1 MAFCPTVA
9 PRSAR
14 SGIAAAALTVPLML
28 SAAAPAAGP
37 TYPDGALGQAVG
49 QLVVL
54 DRAFRL
60 CLPSMVDR
68 YESMIAAEK
77 VNGLLDIE
85 PYASQFDALSGSP
98 QSLDRQ
104 IRCTQM
110 DQTAAL
116 LARSPDHLLSF
127 IFRNSA
133 CVMTGLQALPRS
145 EELDQETRRRVV
157 EIGESCAHRSA
168 EAALTDPIYRPA
180 AAGPSPH
187 RPGFSPPAPP
197 APATD
202 SPATLSRDTASPP
215 PRPST
220 SDQVAQPERKRLVLP
235 PSLDE
240 LPAPGGVAPTTTTM
254 TPPPAT
260 SAYPAPATEADPLPA
275 PSAAAA
281 RPAPAARLPAGPTAT
296 AGPGSSRTSTPVS
309 RDSPSRVTGPSRP
322 AFRRA
327 PPADPF
333 ARDRSLSAPP
343 SRGCQFC

>member
-1 MAFCPTVA
+1 MAFSP
-9 PRSAR
+9 SAAGRPGR
-14 SGIAAAALTVPLML
+14 SGIAAAALVVPLL
-28 SAAAPAAGP
+28 VSAPSPAAGP

-85 PYASQFDALSGSP
+85 PYGSQFDALSGSP
-98 QSLDRQ
+98 QELDRQ

-127 IFRNSA
+127 VFRNSA
-133 CVMTGLQALPRS
+133 CVMSGLQALPRRG
-145 EELDQETRRRVV
+145 ELDEETRRRVV

-202 SPATLSRDTASPP
+202 SPATLSRDTVSPT
-215 PRPST
+215 PRPPKT
-220 SDQVAQPERKRLVLP
+220 ERAERKRLVLP

-240 LPAPGGVAPTTTTM
+240 LPAPGSTPSTSI
-254 TPPPAT
+254 TPPPAA
-260 SAYPAPATEADPLPA
+260 SSFPAPATDVE
-275 PSAAAA
+275 PS
-281 RPAPAARLPAGPTAT
+281 RPAPAATRPAMAPSRSSDPGPTAT
-296 AGPGSSRTSTPVS
+296 PAPASEPAPPAAPGA
-309 RDSPSRVTGPSRP
+309 SRP
-322 AFRRA
+322 AYRRA
-327 PPADPF
+327 GPDDPF